1 MMIAFYTIAFL
12 VLSIA
17 LAKSADWMMKG
28 ISYFAHSLKI
38 QSFLLSF
45 LLLGIITSIP
55 EMFVAF
61 QSIADKVPQLSVGN
75 LLGGAIFK
83 LSFLMGI
90 SAILLGRIVLN
101 HGMTLFDIGISA
113 VVTLAPA
120 VVVWDGKLTRLEGFI
135 LIGIYL
141 IHIAYINKEQ
151 HVLSSIEHHAQHV
164 KHGAHALLLC
174 IGGLVG
180 MAIASKYLVEIGS
193 SSAMLLGIPP
203 FVIGLFL
210 ITLGTNLP
218 ELTLA
223 TEAIM
228 KKNQDIAFG
237 DILGSS
243 VISTLILGI
252 VCVIS
257 PFSVPDH
264 ERMRMTLIILAL
276 VSVFF
281 FWAASTKKDITRR
294 EGIVLFTVYIA
305 FVLFEMLRV

>member
-1 MMIAFYTIAFL
+1 MIFFYILAFL
-12 VLSIA
+12 VLSVV
-17 LAKSADWMMKG
+17 LAKSADWLMKG

-38 QSFLLSF
+38 KSFLVSF

-61 QSIADKVPQLSVGN
+61 QSVVDKVPQLSVGN
-75 LLGGAIFK
+75 LLGGVIFK
-83 LSFLMGI
+83 LAFLMGI
-90 SAILLGRIVLN
+90 SAILLHRIILD
-101 HGMTLFDIGISA
+101 HGMTRYDIGVSA
-113 VVTLAPA
+113 LVTLAPA
-120 VVVWDGKLTRLEGFI
+120 IVVWDGKLTRLEGI
-135 LIGIYL
+135 VLIAIYVL
-141 IHIAYINKEQ
+141 HVLYINKEQ
-151 HVLSSIEHHAQHV
+151 HILSTIEHHAQHV
-164 KHGAHALLLC
+164 KHGMHALLLSL
-174 IGGLVG
+174 GGLIG
-180 MAIASKYLVEIGS
+180 MAIASKYLVLIGTG
-193 SSAMLLGIPP
+193 SATAFGIPP

-218 ELTLA
+218 EITLA
-223 TEAIM
+223 TEAIL
-228 KKNQDIAFG
+228 KKKQDIAFG

-243 VISTLILGI
+243 VMSTLIMGI
-252 VCVIS
+252 VCVVA